1 MSSRKVAYFSMEIGI
16 RKDMPTYSGGLGILA
31 GDTIRAAADL
41 RVPMVAVTLLYRKGH
56 FGQRLD
62 QYGTQTEE
70 QVEWVVGDFLK
81 ESAVRSAVTI
91 EGRTVYIRP
100 WRYDVTGTGGFSVPV
115 YFLDTLLPENDE
127 KDRTLTD
134 SLYGGDEQYRLCQE
148 IVLGIGGIRILR
160 DLGYTG
166 IERFH
171 LNEGHSGLLTL
182 ELLHEETVKAGRE
195 SIGKEDIATV
205 REQCVFTTH
214 TPVAAGHDRF
224 TLDLVLRVCEYG
236 RDIVNLKDIL
246 CYNEC
251 LNMTY
256 LALNLSRY
264 INGVAKR
271 HGEVSS
277 LMYAGYA
284 IDSITNGV
292 HAATWTSPSFQR
304 LNERYIPVCM
314 ENAVSLRY
322 SLNIPKDDIWTAHL
336 EAKEDLLRVVREKTG
351 VAMDDR
357 TFTIGFARRATAYK
371 RADLLFHDTQRL
383 LDIAE
388 RAGAFQVIYAGK
400 AHPRDESGKA
410 MIRRVFEAREKV
422 KSRISVAYLE
432 DYDMDLGRMITAG
445 VDLWLNTPEPPLE
458 ASGTSGMKAA
468 VNGVPSLSIL
478 DGWWIE
484 GCLEGI
490 TGWAIGRDGAGTTEV
505 NRSNDA
511 LSLYGKLEH
520 TIIPLFYRDRDSYVE
535 VMRNAIA
542 LNGSFFNTHRM
553 IQEYV
558 LKAYFR

>member
-1 MSSRKVAYFSMEIGI
+1 MSSCKVAYFSMEIGI
-16 RKDMPTYSGGLGILA
+16 RNDMPTYSGGLGILA

-56 FGQRLD
+56 FRQRLD
-62 QYGTQTEE
+62 QYGRQMEE
-70 QVEWVVGDFLK
+70 QVEWTVEDFLK
-81 ESAVRSAVTI
+81 ESAVRTAVTI

-100 WRYDVTGTGGFSVPV
+100 WRYDVRGAGGFSVPV
-115 YFLDTLLPENDE
+115 YFLDTFLPENDE

-134 SLYGGDEQYRLCQE
+134 SLYGGDESYRLCQE

-182 ELLHEETVKAGRE
+182 ELLHEEAVKAGRA
-195 SIGKEDIATV
+195 SISEKDIAAV
-205 REQCVFTTH
+205 RERCVFTTH

-224 TLDLVLRVCEYG
+224 PLDLVSEVCEYCM
-236 RDIVNLKDIL
+236 DIINLKDIL
-246 CYNEC
+246 CYQGC

-264 INGVAKR
+264 VNGVAKR

-277 LMYAGYA
+277 LMYAGYE

-304 LNERYIPVCM
+304 LNERYIPGCM

-322 SLNIPKDDIWTAHL
+322 ALNIPKDEIWKAHR
-336 EAKEDLLRVVREKTG
+336 EAKGNLLHVVREKTG
-351 VAMDDR
+351 CAMDDR

-400 AHPRDESGKA
+400 AHPRDEGGKA
-410 MIRRVFEAREKV
+410 MIRRVFEARERLKP
-422 KSRISVAYLE
+422 RIAVAYLE
-432 DYDMDLGRMITAG
+432 DYDMDLGRLITAG

-490 TGWAIGRDGAGTTEV
+490 TGWAIGRDGTGIEA
-505 NRSNDA
+505 NRSNDV

-520 TIIPLFYRDRDSYVE
+520 TIIPLFYRDRDRYVE

>member
-1 MSSRKVAYFSMEIGI
+1 MVNSYRVAYFSMEIGI
-16 RKDMPTYSGGLGILA
+16 RSDMPTYSGGLGILA

-56 FGQRLD
+56 FRQRLD
-62 QYGTQTEE
+62 QYGRQMEE
-70 QVEWVVGDFLK
+70 QVEWTVEDFLE
-81 ESAVRSAVTI
+81 ESAVRTKVTI

-100 WRYDVTGTGGFSVPV
+100 WLYNVRGAGGFSVPV
-115 YFLDTLLPENDE
+115 YFLDTFLPENSE
-127 KDRTLTD
+127 KDRVLTD
-134 SLYGGDEQYRLCQE
+134 TLYGGDERYRLGQE

-160 DLGYTG
+160 DLGHTG

-171 LNEGHSGLLTL
+171 LNEGHSGLLTV
-182 ELLHEETVKAGRE
+182 ELLHEEAVKAGRE
-195 SIGKEDIATV
+195 SFGEEDISAV
-205 REQCVFTTH
+205 RQRCVFTTH

-224 TLDLVLRVCEYG
+224 PLSLVSEVCEYG
-236 RDIVNLKDIL
+236 RDIARLKDVL
-246 CYNEC
+246 CYQEC

-264 INGVAKR
+264 VNGVAKR
-271 HGEVSS
+271 HGEVSN
-277 LMYAGYA
+277 LIYAGYA

-292 HAATWTSPSFQR
+292 HAATWTSRPFRR
-304 LNERYIPVCM
+304 LNARFIPGCM
-314 ENAVSLRY
+314 ENAFSLRY
-322 SLNIPKDDIWTAHL
+322 SLNIPKDEIWMAHL
-336 EAKEDLLRVVREKTG
+336 EAKGDLLRVVQEKTG
-351 VAMDDR
+351 LAMDSR

-371 RADLLFHDTQRL
+371 RADLLFYDPQRL

-388 RAGAFQVIYAGK
+388 SAGAFQVIYAGK
-400 AHPRDESGKA
+400 AHPDDEGGKA
-410 MIRRVFEAREKV
+410 MIRRVFEAREQLKA
-422 KSRISVAYLE
+422 RIAVAYLE
-432 DYDMDLGRMITAG
+432 DYDMDLGRAITAG

-468 VNGVPSLSIL
+468 VNGVPSLSVL

-490 TGWAIGRDGAGTTEV
+490 TGWAIGRDGTGTEV
-505 NRSNDA
+505 SPSNDV

-520 TIIPLFYRDRDSYVE
+520 TIIPLFYRDRDRYVE
-535 VMRNAIA
+535 VMRNAMA

>member
-1 MSSRKVAYFSMEIGI
+1 MNSYRVAYFSMEIGI
-16 RKDMPTYSGGLGILA
+16 RTDMPTYSGGLGILA

-41 RVPMVAVTLLYRKGH
+41 GVPMIAVTLLYRKGH
-56 FGQRLD
+56 FRQRLD
-62 QYGTQTEE
+62 QYGRQREE
-70 QVEWVVGDFLK
+70 QADWTVEDFLK
-81 ESAVRSAVTI
+81 ESSVRTAVMI
-91 EGRTVYIRP
+91 ERRTVYIRP
-100 WRYDVTGTGGFSVPV
+100 WRYDVRGTGGFSVPV
-115 YFLDTLLPENDE
+115 YFLDTSLPENDE

-134 SLYGGDEQYRLCQE
+134 SLYGGDERYRLCQE

-160 DLGYTG
+160 SLGYGG

-171 LNEGHSGLLTL
+171 LNEGHSGLLAL
-182 ELLHEETVKAGRE
+182 ELLHEEALKAGRE
-195 SIGKEDIATV
+195 SFREEDIPAV

-224 TLDLVLRVCEYG
+224 PLDLVSEVCEYG
-236 RDIVNLKDIL
+236 RDVAQLKDVL
-246 CYNEC
+246 CYQEC

-264 INGVAKR
+264 VNGVAKR

-277 LMYAGYA
+277 LMYAGYT

-292 HAATWTSPSFQR
+292 HAATWTSPPFR
-304 LNERYIPVCM
+304 HLNERYIPGCM

-322 SLNIPKDDIWTAHL
+322 SLNIPKDEIWAAHL
-336 EAKEDLLRVVREKTG
+336 EAKEDLLQAVRERTG
-351 VAMDDR
+351 LAMDGR
-357 TFTIGFARRATAYK
+357 TFTIGFARRATVYK
-371 RADLLFHDTQRL
+371 RADLLFHDTEKL
-383 LDIAE
+383 LHIAE
-388 RAGAFQVIYAGK
+388 RAGPFQVIYAGK
-400 AHPRDESGKA
+400 AHPRDEGGKA
-410 MIRRVFEAREKV
+410 MIRRVFEARERLKD
-422 KSRISVAYLE
+422 RISIAYLE
-432 DYDMDLGRMITAG
+432 DYDMDLGRLITAG

-468 VNGVPSLSIL
+468 INGVPSLSIL

-490 TGWAIGRDGAGTTEV
+490 TGWAIGRDGTDTEV
-505 NRSNDA
+505 SRSNDA

-520 TIIPLFYRDRDSYVE
+520 TIIPLFYRDRYRYVE